1 MKIDVNQS
9 DIRLDFFLVHELKW
23 PRKRIQH
30 FVRQGEV
37 LLNGRKAKNSSIVY
51 EGDLVE
57 LSESFSDQYNKPK
70 PKFKLDFLYEDA
82 ELLVLNKPVGLTV
95 HGGAGI
101 SSVTLVDLLKDYTT
115 LPIIEGNEER
125 PGIVHRL
132 DRDTQGLMVIAKTKD
147 AYESL
152 IAQFKE
158 HQVEKGYY
166 CFVKG
171 DVAQDD
177 FVIDK
182 PIGRQQGSQRK
193 MRVVADHDSIGKQAI
208 SRIQVMKRYK
218 TKTLVKV
225 TPRTGRTHQI
235 RVHLEWAGYPV
246 IGDPL
251 YGDQVNRTGQQLQA
265 YFLRFKHPKTKCF
278 LSFFIP
284 AVFV

>member
-1 MKIDVNQS
+1 M
-9 DIRLDFFLVHELKW
+9 
-23 PRKRIQH
+23 
-30 FVRQGEV
+30 
-37 LLNGRKAKNSSIVY
+37 
-51 EGDLVE
+51 
-57 LSESFSDQYNKPK
+57 
-70 PKFKLDFLYEDA
+70 
-82 ELLVLNKPVGLTV
+82 GLTV